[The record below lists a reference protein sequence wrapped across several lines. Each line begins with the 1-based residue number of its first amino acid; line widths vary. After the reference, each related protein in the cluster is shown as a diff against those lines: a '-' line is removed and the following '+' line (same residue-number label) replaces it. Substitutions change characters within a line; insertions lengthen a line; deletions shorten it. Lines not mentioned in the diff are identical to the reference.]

1 MGAPYTALHVQF
13 GASCT
18 RNLKSGPYDFAGPT
32 AHSQVHV
39 REKSH
44 SQSQFLTLYTDSGRV
59 LPRSFRYG
67 LW

>member
-1 MGAPYTALHVQF
+1 MGAPYTAHGFSGTTKLQM
-13 GASCT
+13 
-18 RNLKSGPYDFAGPT
+18 KSDRTILLDPGPT

-39 REKSH
+39 RVKSH
-44 SQSQFLTLYTDSGRV
+44 SQSQFLTLHTDSGRV